1 MSTGRALTTV
11 GLRRGIARRVPP
23 LHRRAAHNP
32 VAGRVSITRVPI
44 EAELKAR
51 LRDPDHVRAELARR
65 STEEVAVYSD
75 TYFDSPDGS
84 FTGAD
89 RELRVREVRTE
100 AGVRNVLTYKG
111 AAVDAASGSKPE
123 AETQVTD
130 AAAAREILAG
140 LGFVVEIAFEKQCS
154 NYRLTHAG
162 REMLATVVRVPEIDG
177 TFIEIET
184 LVHEDDVAAAL
195 TDVRAVLAELG
206 IDRHDET
213 TETYTGAVRSAR
225 G

>member
-1 MSTGRALTTV
+1 M
-11 GLRRGIARRVPP
+11 
-23 LHRRAAHNP
+23 N
-32 VAGRVSITRVPI
+32 ITRVPI

-51 LRDPDHVRAELARR
+51 LRDPDRVRAELARR
-65 STEEVAVYSD
+65 STEEFAVYSD

-89 RELRVREVRTE
+89 RELRVREVRTD

-111 AAVDAASGSKPE
+111 ATVDAASGSKPE
-123 AETQVTD
+123 TETQVTD

-140 LGFVVEIAFEKQCS
+140 LGYVVEIAFEKQCS
-154 NYRLTHAG
+154 NYRFTHTG

-184 LVHEDDVAAAL
+184 LVDENDVAAAL
-195 TDVRAVLAELG
+195 DDVRSVLAELG
-206 IDRHDET
+206 IDREDET
-213 TETYTGAVRSAR
+213 TETYTGAVRAAR
-225 G
+225 K